1 MGRRIELSQEQIDT
15 IIYNYVILKKGLIP
29 TGKTVGV
36 SQKVVERV
44 LKENGIQKRTYVEAK
59 DALRVYSVDDDYFKK
74 QNHNMGYI
82 LGFIAADG

>member
-29 TGKTVGV
+29 TGKAVGV

-44 LKENGIQKRTYVEAK
+44 LKENGIQKIIV
-59 DALRVYSVDDDYFKK
+59 
-74 QNHNMGYI
+74 
-82 LGFIAADG
+82 